1 LEPATIVTTEVNKGK
16 GLVFDF
22 GNKETDMTTSGKLD
36 IVSGNKGENTMSLS
50 DQLVVAQSAPVEIL
64 LIMPLALWVLNLA
77 VSLVYPGQE
86 R

>member
-1 LEPATIVTTEVNKGK
+1 MEPATIVTTEVNKGK

-22 GNKETDMTTSGKLD
+22 GNKETDMTTSGTLD
-36 IVSGNKGENTMSLS
+36 IVSRNKGENTMSLS

-64 LIMPLALWVLNLA
+64 LIMPLALWVLNMA

>member
-22 GNKETDMTTSGKLD
+22 GNKETDMTTSGTLD
-36 IVSGNKGENTMSLS
+36 IVSRNKGENTMSLS

-64 LIMPLALWVLNLA
+64 LIMPLALWVLNMA